1 MEHTLAQLLRQ
12 AYQFT
17 SGCTEPA
24 AIGLNAAVAGFYLE
38 KGIPESFE
46 IEIDLL
52 TYKNAYNAGIPNGEG
67 EHGTIWAALYG
78 YLTACPQMKL
88 EIFNGVTNDIVLR
101 AKAFLENHKV
111 RIKVLE
117 KDSLFIK
124 TTVRSGSSEVVV
136 ETQGHHLNITG
147 IRLNGDARPVPWKR
161 KGTPEQKGSEPFHP
175 DEAYFHEEYWIEM
188 VEKLSRDLA
197 LMERLRKGIEINMKA
212 ASYGA
217 RYDTSPDDFGV
228 AGAVYARMHGDTLPV
243 MSVAGSGNKGLI
255 SIIPPVQY
263 GAEIKAA
270 EENVEKSVLLSTMIT
285 MLITHKFGAVSSICG
300 GVYGAGTGAMAGLLY
315 LDKSLHLFFDVFK
328 NYISSICGIFCDGAK
343 GSCALKA
350 SAAVIMAR
358 RSIDLVQKGF
368 SVDAK
373 DGFLG
378 ENFYRTLENL
388 VRYNEHFARFDKS
401 TVEILQEKS

>member
-1 MEHTLAQLLRQ
+1 MGHSLASMLRQ

-24 AIGLNAAVAGFYLE
+24 AIGLNAAVAGYYLGRE
-38 KGIPESFE
+38 TPDSFE

-78 YLTACPQMKL
+78 YLTARPELKL
-88 EIFNGVTNDIVLR
+88 EIFNGLDDDIVHK
-101 AKAFLENHKV
+101 AKTYLEANTVHV
-111 RIKVLE
+111 HVLDKE
-117 KDSLFIK
+117 SLFIR
-124 TTVRSGSSEVVV
+124 TTVRAGSSEIVV
-136 ETQGHHLNITG
+136 ETREKHLNITE
-147 IRLNGDARPVPWKR
+147 ISLNGASRPLPWR
-161 KGTPEQKGSEPFHP
+161 QKGEPGQKENDPFQP
-175 DEAYFHEEYWIEM
+175 DEACFHDEYWTDI
-188 VEKLSRDLA
+188 VDKLSRDLT
-197 LMERLRKGIEINMKA
+197 LMAKLRKGIEINLNA
-212 ASYGA
+212 ASYGT
-217 RYDTSPDDFGV
+217 RYDKSPDDFGV
-228 AGAVYARMHGDTLPV
+228 AGAVYARMHGDTIPV

-255 SIIPPVQY
+255 SIIPPARY
-263 GAEIKAA
+263 GAEIKASQ
-270 EENVEKSVLLSTMIT
+270 EEIEKSVLLSTLVT
-285 MLITHKFGAVSSICG
+285 MLITLKFGAVSSICG

-315 LDKSLHLFFDVFK
+315 LDKSLPLFFDAFR

-343 GSCALKA
+343 GSCAVKA
-350 SAAVIMAR
+350 SAAVLMAR

-368 SVDAK
+368 SVDAR

-378 ENFYRTLENL
+378 ENFYATLENL